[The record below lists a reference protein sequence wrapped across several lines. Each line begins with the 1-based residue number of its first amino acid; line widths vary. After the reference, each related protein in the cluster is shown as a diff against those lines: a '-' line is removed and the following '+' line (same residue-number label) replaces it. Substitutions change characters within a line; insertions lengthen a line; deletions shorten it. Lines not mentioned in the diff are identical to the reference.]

1 MFFVFIDQKGSFQA
15 LMRSYDFVVIG
26 GGIVGLTIARELSRR
41 KAGSICLLEKEPEFG
56 LHASG
61 RNSGVL
67 HAGIYYSPDSLKAKF
82 CSRGAKAM
90 MAYADQHG
98 IPMQRI
104 GKVIVAA
111 TAEDVPTVR
120 KLYDRSLA
128 NGIRV
133 ELVDEA
139 RLREIEP
146 EAKTCEIALY
156 SPDTAIIDS
165 KATLKSIAKEV
176 LSSGVTVIKNSG
188 ALRISDRNIQIQ
200 SGAIAFGHLINAAGL
215 HADRVAHAM
224 GTGER
229 YSILP
234 FKGIYRK
241 LRSELASRFR
251 GLIYPAP
258 DLSVPFLGV
267 HTVKTTTGEVMAGP
281 TAIPAFGR
289 ENYGILSGIDG
300 NSFRIGL
307 DLAALFLKNTGGF
320 RKMMWQEVARYDAR
334 NFLKAVQALV
344 PFLRQEDLLGVGKIG
359 LRAQLFD
366 RKEKKLV
373 MDFVIEDGP
382 YSTHI
387 LNAIS
392 PAFTSSMVF
401 AEVVADRVLAR
412 R

>member
-1 MFFVFIDQKGSFQA
+1 
-15 LMRSYDFVVIG
+15 MRSHDFVVIG
-26 GGIVGLTIARELSRR
+26 GGIVGLTVARELSRR

-67 HAGIYYSPDSLKAKF
+67 HAGIYYSPDSLKARF

-90 MAYADQHG
+90 MDYAEEQG
-98 IPMQRI
+98 IPMQRV
-104 GKVIVAA
+104 GKVIVAS
-111 TAEDVPTVR
+111 TAEDVPTVK
-120 KLYDRSLA
+120 KLYERARA
-128 NGIRV
+128 NGIRAD
-133 ELVDEA
+133 LVDER
-139 RLREIEP
+139 RLKEIEP

-165 KATLKSIAKEV
+165 KAVLKALEKEI
-176 LSSGVTVIKNSG
+176 LSSRITMVKNTR
-188 ALRISDRNIQIQ
+188 ALRIRGRSIHVKD
-200 SGAIAFGHLINAAGL
+200 GPIAFGHLINAAGL

-241 LRSELASRFR
+241 LRPEIASRFR

-267 HTVKTTTGEVMAGP
+267 HTLKTTAGEVMAGP

-300 NSFRIGL
+300 NSPRIAL

-382 YSTHI
+382 HSTHV

-392 PAFTSSMVF
+392 PAFTSSTVF
-401 AEVVADRVLAR
+401 AEMVVDRALAR
-412 R
+412 C